1 MAALFVETGSGS
13 HAFLHSHFAEP
24 MLASFWRGAQARGWA
39 TRLNLAEHVLPGG
52 ARELSDSQGTHTY
65 PGLQRVPWPWKHLA
79 GAGS

>member
-52 ARELSDSQGTHTY
+52 GEGI
-65 PGLQRVPWPWKHLA
+65 K
-79 GAGS
+79 